1 MEFVFLLLTALCFF
15 FFFSITNYHFCG
27 ILASSHQLYN
37 LLNEYNHSEEKM
49 ASFVEVVLKCC
60 STVFCLFYPIVKSL
74 QCSVDAVGTQFG
86 RTIHVRNSAPT
97 LRLGWSLGTNLRKVA
112 SENRKC
118 LRLRK

>member
-60 STVFCLFYPIVKSL
+60 SISHY
-74 QCSVDAVGTQFG
+74 GN
-86 RTIHVRNSAPT
+86 NSHGSGGVNH
-97 LRLGWSLGTNLRKVA
+97 RI
-112 SENRKC
+112 
-118 LRLRK
+118 